1 MGGRDEHKGTDQ
13 AIGESKPQEDEH
25 QSPDEA
31 LAAVKVGSNV
41 VPVEHVARTVER
53 VEGLA
58 PDFRLMVSTD
68 GQDDHLTV
76 EAETLRPVPE
86 DELRELGERLLD
98 ALMSEMEDVVHE
110 MTDKKDARLTLRVLQ
125 PGSLPRNPST
135 DEVRRVVDER
145 GIVH

>member
-1 MGGRDEHKGTDQ
+1 MGDRDECKGPEQ
-13 AIGESKPQEDEH
+13 AIGGNKPQEAEH
-25 QSPDEA
+25 QSLDEA
-31 LAAVKVGSNV
+31 QAAVKVGSNV
-41 VPVEHVARTVER
+41 VPVEHVARTVES

-58 PDFRLMVSTD
+58 SDFRLMVSTD

-76 EAETLRPVPE
+76 EAETLLPVPE

-98 ALMSEMEDVVHE
+98 ALMSEMEDVVRE
-110 MTDKKDARLTLRVLQ
+110 MTDRKDARLTLRVLQ

-135 DEVRRVVDER
+135 GEVRRVVDER